1 MEQGTRNK
9 IINAASELF
18 SSKGFKATTMGDIA
32 AHVGVTKAALYYFF
46 DNKEALYGAIIDE
59 ALGEA
64 CDRLT
69 ETARRSESLTG
80 VIETLI
86 AVGIGMG
93 TSFRAIEPGALDH
106 CSAVRTQIA
115 RRFEDLRRLV
125 VDSIARNGIPDAE
138 IAAEVTLNAVHAY
151 VMHAQCGIARID
163 HRAYAGYLTT
173 LLGHTKKTQHTN
185 GISTI

>member
-9 IINAASELF
+9 IIVAASELF
-18 SSKGFKATTMGDIA
+18 SLKGFKATTMSDIA
-32 AHVGVTKAALYYFF
+32 AHVGLTKAALYYFF
-46 DNKEALYGAIIDE
+46 DNKEALYGAIVGE

-64 CDRLT
+64 CDRLA
-69 ETARRSESLTG
+69 EVIKRSESLTG

-93 TSFRAIEPGALDH
+93 TSFRAIEPGALDR

-115 RRFEDLRRLV
+115 RRFEELRRLV
-125 VDSIARNGIPDAE
+125 VDDMARNGIPNPE

-151 VMHAQCGIARID
+151 VMHAQCGIKHID
-163 HRAYAGYLTT
+163 HHAYANYLAT
-173 LLGHTKKTQHTN
+173 LLEHAKKHSILT
-185 GISTI
+185 